1 MRNMEKLEYITDPAR
16 ACFLSY
22 HKNENTELPSD
33 MRVVRGDDYKPELYK
48 GFDDT
53 VYTKLI
59 LRDKQVDKPVYPEGF
74 KLVTPTK
81 EQLTAHIAQCFPDG
95 ETPDSIDLW
104 RYMEYFM
111 VALVDVTTGRIVAS
125 AAADVDFGVKEGSID
140 WVEVSPRYRRK
151 GLGTY
156 LVTELIYR
164 FRRFSDFISV
174 STKDFAALALFQKCG
189 FSEDCAWH
197 ILKAKKIV

>member
-1 MRNMEKLEYITDPAR
+1 MEKLEYTKDPAR

-22 HKNENTELPSD
+22 HKNENTEVPPN
-33 MRVVRGDDYKPELYK
+33 MRVVRGDDYKAELYK

-59 LRDKQVDKPVYPEGF
+59 LRSKSVEEPIYPDGF

-81 EQLTAHIAQCFPDG
+81 EQLTAHISQCFPDG

-111 VALVDVTTGRIVAS
+111 VALVDTSTGRIVAS

-174 STKDFAALALFQKCG
+174 STKEPAALELFKKCG
-189 FSEDCAWH
+189 FGEECAWH
-197 ILKAKKIV
+197 ILKAKKLV

>member
-1 MRNMEKLEYITDPAR
+1 MEKLEYITDPAR

-22 HKNENTELPSD
+22 HKNENTELPSN

-59 LRDKQVDKPVYPEGF
+59 LRDKQVDEPVYPEGF

-104 RYMEYFM
+104 RYMEYFL
-111 VALVDVTTGRIVAS
+111 VALVDVATGRIVAS

-174 STKDFAALALFQKCG
+174 STKDSAALALFQKCG
-189 FSEDCAWH
+189 FREDCAWH

>member
-1 MRNMEKLEYITDPAR
+1 MEKLEYITDPAR

-22 HKNENTELPSD
+22 HKNENTELPSN

-59 LRDKQVDKPVYPEGF
+59 LRDKQIDEPVYPEGF

-140 WVEVSPRYRRK
+140 WVEVSPPLSQK
-151 GLGTY
+151 GSRNISRNGAY
-156 LVTELIYR
+156 LPLPQIFGLYLCFNER
-164 FRRFSDFISV
+164 FRCSRSV
-174 STKDFAALALFQKCG
+174 S
-189 FSEDCAWH
+189 EMW
-197 ILKAKKIV
+197 IP